1 MEIETDRLEADH
13 LVHIH
18 HLPAVHA
25 DRHSSGAAVSIPV
38 RVRGEERHPSR
49 EESVMQ
55 THVRIQ
61 TETDRVERKRPRNSA
76 KREK

>member
-38 RVRGEERHPSR
+38 RVREEERHPSR
-49 EESVMQ
+49 EESV
-55 THVRIQ
+55 IQ
-61 TETDRVERKRPRNSA
+61 TNTV
-76 KREK
+76 

>member
-25 DRHSSGAAVSIPV
+25 RERSSAVTDSVPLREKEEGHLSREVSGAVIPV
-38 RVRGEERHPSR
+38 RIR
-49 EESVMQ
+49 M
-55 THVRIQ
+55 
-61 TETDRVERKRPRNSA
+61 ETDRLERK
-76 KREK
+76 